1 MPFPLARGS
10 NRCSFLCHPGKAD
23 TPWLCKTLLIQD
35 VLNFQKKNTLF
46 FGLEDTHIMIF
57 ETVFSPPAAWDKVVC
72 VSAQQYL
79 IYNPLNT
86 CRKETCLVQVNGL
99 CEDLGSILLLQQV
112 QGCAEQDVERGQ
124 LQLHGSLLHL
134 DLATGTQQELT
145 EGRSWEWCHPPD
157 SLNRPPSF
165 TQCWKSQASTVAEL
179 LANTLHS
186 PWTSPSPI
194 LLHGELLFIQSHK
207 VKTRGNPRK
216 LKDTTIKKENKFFT
230 PGKLSW
236 RTPCLKILLLCQ
248 LATLY
253 KN

>member
-1 MPFPLARGS
+1 MFISVSPRQGRHALALQS
-10 NRCSFLCHPGKAD
+10 ITHPRCAKLPE
-23 TPWLCKTLLIQD
+23 
-35 VLNFQKKNTLF
+35 KNTLF
-46 FGLEDTHIMIF
+46 FFFWPGRYTHHDF
-57 ETVFSPPAAWDKVVC
+57 WDSFSPPSAWDKVVC
-72 VSAQQYL
+72 ASAQHYL

-86 CRKETCLVQVNGL
+86 SRKETCLIQVNGL

-112 QGCAEQDVERGQ
+112 QGCAEQDIERGQ

-134 DLATGTQQELT
+134 DLAIGTQQELT
-145 EGRSWEWCHPPD
+145 EGRSCEWCHPPD
-157 SLNRPPSF
+157 SLNCPPSF
-165 TQCWKSQASTVAEL
+165 TQCWKSQASTVVEL

-186 PWTSPSPI
+186 PWTLPSPI
-194 LLHGELLFIQSHK
+194 LLHGELLFIQYHK

-216 LKDTTIKKENKFFT
+216 LKDTTIKNENKFFT

-236 RTPCLKILLLCQ
+236 RTPCLKIWLLCQ